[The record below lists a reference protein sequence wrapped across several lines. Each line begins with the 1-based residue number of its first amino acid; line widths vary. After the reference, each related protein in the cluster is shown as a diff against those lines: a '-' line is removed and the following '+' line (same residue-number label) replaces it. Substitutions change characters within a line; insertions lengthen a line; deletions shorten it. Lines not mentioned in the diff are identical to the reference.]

1 MYAAIIFNANLIKA
15 FHDNTCIFLIVSNA
29 FTALFNAFFA
39 EYSLCTALDNVRN
52 SIELSGLATQPHFV
66 QFHFLA
72 AFGFTNQCMRN
83 NGITATGTGKAGSL
97 GQRAQLNSAFFSILD
112 NENAARNCRIS
123 YICFIS
129 SIVQNNS
136 IVFQCISNPF
146 FQLLFGI
153 SRTGR
158 VVRRA
163 QINYVSLYIFVRHR
177 QEIIFRLA
185 FHINNVTAAHNVGI
199 QIYRVYRIRN
209 QDSVCI
215 AENIG
220 DISAITLCTV
230 ADENFIAFQGNTEGS
245 IIFYQCRMQKIIA
258 LLRTIATESFLYAH
272 FCYSFRH
279 CINNTFCQRQG
290 NVTNTQADNLFV
302 RMCLSISAYLVRDI
316 SKKKALF

>member
-1 MYAAIIFNANLIKA
+1 MYAAIILNANLIKA
-15 FHDNTCIFLIVSNA
+15 SHHDTCVFLIVSNIFA
-29 FTALFNAFFA
+29 TLFDALFA
-39 EYSLCTALDNVRN
+39 EYSLCTALDNIRN
-52 SIELSGLATQPHFV
+52 AVELSGLTTQPHFV
-66 QFHFLA
+66 QLHFLA

-83 NGITATGTGKAGSL
+83 NGVTATGTGKARSL
-97 GQRAQLNSAFFSILD
+97 GQRAQLDSAFFSIFD
-112 NENAARNCRIS
+112 NENAARNCRIG

-136 IVFQCISNPF
+136 IIFQCISNPL

-158 VVRRA
+158 VVRRT

-185 FHINNVTAAHNVGI
+185 FHINNVTAAHNVSI

-230 ADENFIAFQGNTEGS
+230 ADENFIAFQCNAEGS
-245 IIFYQCRMQKIIA
+245 IIFYQCCMQEIIA
-258 LLRTIATESFLYAH
+258 LLRTIAAEGRLYAH
-272 FCYSFRH
+272 FYYSLCH

-290 NVTNTQADNLFV
+290 NVANAQADNLFV
-302 RMCLSISAYLVRDI
+302 WMCLSICAYLVRNI
-316 SKKKALF
+316 SKKKAFF